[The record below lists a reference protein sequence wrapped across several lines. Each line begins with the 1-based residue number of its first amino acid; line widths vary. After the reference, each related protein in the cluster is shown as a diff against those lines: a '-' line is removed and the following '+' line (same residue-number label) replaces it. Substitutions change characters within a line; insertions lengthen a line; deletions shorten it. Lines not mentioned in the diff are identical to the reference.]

1 MRDGFIRA
9 SRNSCRDEVWLAD
22 CDRYGQVSVE
32 LEYVSDA
39 VYTSPGEYAANSVT
53 HVRRDSISVYP
64 ERRSLPETSRSGG
77 GELIFGLLSFQT
89 AGGDL
94 MTRLIVATI
103 GLFALPFSGQ
113 PTHVEAADRPNVIFF
128 IADDVSWNDYGC
140 YGNPAVRTP
149 HIDALAKN
157 GIRFDQAYLTASS
170 CSPSRSSIITGRYP
184 HNNGKAAELHQP
196 ISWNIPWFPEL
207 LRDAGYY
214 TAISGKHHMTA
225 TKGPKGETRPKPFD
239 KVDGGRIKG
248 NSGGHANWVKTT
260 QERPADQPFFFWFA
274 AYDAHRGWDADRQWD
289 VDRYGPKHKAKDV
302 VVPPFLVDGPATRE
316 DLASYY
322 NEITRFDH
330 YIGAVVAE
338 LKSQGELDNSLIF
351 VLADNGRPFPR
362 AKTRIHD
369 SGMKT
374 ALVAH
379 WPKGVKKPGS
389 ASDSLVSVIDLAP
402 TVLSVA
408 GLKPTPSMQGVSMQP
423 LFENPSS
430 AIRKYAFSE
439 HNWHDYE
446 AHGRGIRGNGFLFVK
461 NSRPYLALQGPA
473 DSVRSP
479 SHVSLQAMRDAEQLT
494 PAQKDVFLTPRPL
507 FEFYDLKSDPHQL
520 NNLAGNAEFATQQK
534 ELAVTLGTWIDE
546 THDSVPADISH
557 DSFDRETGKA
567 LKTTDYRQ
575 TTPGEDRNASTVNV
589 PGPR

>member
-1 MRDGFIRA
+1 
-9 SRNSCRDEVWLAD
+9 
-22 CDRYGQVSVE
+22 
-32 LEYVSDA
+32 
-39 VYTSPGEYAANSVT
+39 
-53 HVRRDSISVYP
+53 
-64 ERRSLPETSRSGG
+64 
-77 GELIFGLLSFQT
+77 
-89 AGGDL
+89 
-94 MTRLIVATI
+94 MTRLNLALA
-103 GLFALPFSGQ
+103 GLFVLTFAALSASL
-113 PTHVEAADRPNVIFF
+113 EAADRPNVIFF

-140 YGNPAVRTP
+140 YGNSAARTP

-225 TKGPKGETRPKPFD
+225 TKGPNGETRPKPFD
-239 KVDGGRIKG
+239 LVDGGRSKG

-260 QERPADQPFFFWFA
+260 QDRPKNKPFFFWFA

-289 VDRYGPKHKAKDV
+289 ADRYGPIHNAKDV
-302 VVPPFLVDGPATRE
+302 VVPPFLVDDSATRE

-322 NEITRFDH
+322 NEVTRFDH

-338 LKSQGELDNSLIF
+338 LKGQGELDNTLIF

-379 WPKGVKKPGS
+379 WPKGIKKSGS
-389 ASDSLVSVIDLAP
+389 ASDSLVSAIDLAP
-402 TVLSVA
+402 TVLSAA
-408 GLKPTPSMQGVSMQP
+408 GLKPTPTMQGVSMLP
-423 LFENPSS
+423 LLKNTAPS
-430 AIRKYAFSE
+430 IRQFAFSE

-446 AHGRGIRGNGFLFVK
+446 AHGRGIRGNRFLYMK
-461 NSRPYLALQGPA
+461 NSRPYLGLQGPA

-479 SHVSLQAMRDAEQLT
+479 SHLSLQAKRDAKQLT
-494 PAQKDVFLTPRPL
+494 AVQSDVFLAPRPAVEL
-507 FEFYDLKSDPHQL
+507 YDLNADPHQL
-520 NNLAGNAEFATQQK
+520 NNLAGNAEFAVQQK
-534 ELAVTLGTWIDE
+534 QLSRVLETWIDE
-546 THDSVPADISH
+546 THDSVPEEISH
-557 DSFDRETGKA
+557 DTFDRETGKA
-567 LKTTDYRQ
+567 LKTKDYRR
-575 TTPGEDRNASTVNV
+575 TTPGEDRNASFTNA

>member
-1 MRDGFIRA
+1 
-9 SRNSCRDEVWLAD
+9 
-22 CDRYGQVSVE
+22 
-32 LEYVSDA
+32 
-39 VYTSPGEYAANSVT
+39 
-53 HVRRDSISVYP
+53 
-64 ERRSLPETSRSGG
+64 
-77 GELIFGLLSFQT
+77 
-89 AGGDL
+89 
-94 MTRLIVATI
+94 MTRLKLALA
-103 GLFALPFSGQ
+103 GLFAIGLVI
-113 PTHVEAADRPNVIFF
+113 PTIAADAVDRPNVIFF

-140 YGNPAVRTP
+140 YGNPAARTP
-149 HIDALAKN
+149 HIDDLAKN

-196 ISWNIPWFPEL
+196 ISWNLPWFPEL

-214 TAISGKHHMTA
+214 TAISGKHHMTS
-225 TKGPKGETRPKPFD
+225 TKGPNGETRPKPFD
-239 KVDGGRIKG
+239 LVDGGRSKE

-260 QERPADQPFFFWFA
+260 QDRPQDKPFFFWFA
-274 AYDAHRGWDADRQWD
+274 AYDAHRGWDADKQWD
-289 VDRYGPKHKAKDV
+289 ADLYGPMHKAEDV
-302 VVPPFLVDGPATRE
+302 IVPPFLVDDAATRE

-322 NEITRFDH
+322 NEVTRFDH

-338 LKSQGELDNSLIF
+338 LKEQGELDKTLIF

-379 WPKGVKKPGS
+379 WPKRIKQAGS

-402 TVLSVA
+402 TVLTVA
-408 GLKPTPSMQGVSMQP
+408 GLEPAPTMQGVSMLP
-423 LFENPSS
+423 LLQNSAPS
-430 AIRKYAFSE
+430 IRQFAFSE

-446 AHGRGIRGNGFLFVK
+446 AHGRGIRGNGFLLMK

-479 SHVSLQAMRDAEQLT
+479 SHASLQATRDANKLT
-494 PAQKDVFLTPRPL
+494 AAQADVFLAPRPL
-507 FEFYDLKSDPHQL
+507 VELYDLKTDPHQL
-520 NNLAGNAEFATQQK
+520 NNLAGNPEFSAQQK
-534 ELAVTLGTWIDE
+534 ELSSVLETWIDE
-546 THDSVPADISH
+546 THDSAPKEISH

-567 LKTTDYRQ
+567 LNVKSYRRM
-575 TTPGEDRNASTVNV
+575 TPGEDHNASQTNAT
-589 PGPR
+589 GPR